1 MGEATMAEM
10 EVDAPCCLAR
20 WGRWGHTYVA
30 PARLKAWEAA
40 AITMIKAVGGRAR
53 RNREA

>member
-1 MGEATMAEM
+1 MAEM